1 MNVMRSK
8 EPAAIWGYGAYVP
21 YYRLPTTEIARVW
34 KGGGSGP
41 NIEKAVA
48 GMDEDTVTMAIEAGR
63 QAYLMSGADGLGAV
77 FVGTESKPYAVKP
90 TSTIV
95 AQALGQHHTLAA
107 DLEFACKAG
116 TEAMQI
122 VTGLVG
128 SGMITAGLAIGMD
141 TAQGRPGD
149 DLEYTAASGGAAF
162 VIGKKDKHS
171 IAAMECSTSFVS
183 DTGDFWRRSSEKYP
197 RHLSRFTGEPAY
209 FYHIESAVKT
219 LFDETGHKPSDFAYA
234 VFHQPNPRF
243 PVEVATR
250 LGFTMDQIKTGLL
263 NPMIGNTYAGSSP
276 IGLAAVFDEAKP
288 GDKIL
293 MASFGSGA
301 GSDAFCIEVLDG
313 IERTRGN
320 HPTVKSMLQRNSKID
335 YSTYTK
341 FRGKLQK

>member
-1 MNVMRSK
+1 MKSR
-8 EPAAIWGYGAYVP
+8 EPVAIKGYGAYVP

-41 NIEKAVA
+41 NVEKAVA
-48 GMDEDTVTMAIEAGR
+48 SIDEDTVTMAIEAGR
-63 QAYLMSGADGLGAV
+63 DAVKMAGVDHLGAV

-116 TEAMQI
+116 TEAMQVI
-122 VTGLVG
+122 TGLVG
-128 SGMITAGLAIGMD
+128 AGMIDNGLAIGMD

-149 DLEYTAASGGAAF
+149 DLEFTAASGGAAY
-162 VIGKKDKHS
+162 VLGKMDADAVAS
-171 IAAMECSTSFVS
+171 IECSTSFVS
-183 DTGDFWRRSSEKYP
+183 DTGDFWRRAHQHYP

-209 FYHIESAVKT
+209 FYHIENAVKT
-219 LFDETGHKPSDFAYA
+219 LFGETGHKPSDFKYA

-243 PVEVATR
+243 PVEVASR

-263 NPMIGNTYAGSSP
+263 NPMIGNTYSGSSP
-276 IGLAAVFDEAKP
+276 LGMAAVLDEASP

-293 MASFGSGA
+293 LASFGSGA
-301 GSDAFCIEVLDG
+301 GSDAFCIEVQKG
-313 IERTRGN
+313 ITKTRGVN
-320 HPTVKSMLQRNSKID
+320 PTVKSMIERNTKID

-341 FRGKLQK
+341 FRNKLRR